1 MLAWLASS
9 IADDWPKPTTYISMQ
24 IGRVID
30 IVTATTKR
38 EKLVGAK
45 FLVIQPVDIEGN
57 TQGFS
62 FLAVDAAQAGIG
74 DRVVVVLEGRAA
86 VSTFHRQGAPIDAA
100 VIGIIDS
107 ISSLCT
113 NEQET
118 GNKSRIS

>member
-1 MLAWLASS
+1 
-9 IADDWPKPTTYISMQ
+9 MQ

-62 FLAVDAAQAGIG
+62 FLAVDATQAGIG

-113 NEQET
+113 NEQEA